1 MSKPPQVSAIVPARD
16 SESRLADTVARLA
29 RALAPSGD
37 GRGYDSGEGG
47 EILVV
52 ENGSSDGTWALAREL
67 AEEDADVPV
76 RALRS
81 SVGLG
86 RAYAAGLR
94 HARCEVALLTA
105 DDLPFGLTDLEAWR
119 LAGRP
124 AGLVVGSKAHP
135 GSDVPRPAVR
145 RALTAGFGWLGRRL
159 LDLEVGDTQGTVLVP
174 ISWARRMLPQIHSE
188 GYLFPTEMLFLAQA
202 HGLPITEVPVRLD
215 AAHAAHPTR
224 IRASD
229 VTQMAGGLV
238 GLRHRHHHRRTVR
251 DPVLSRF

>member
-16 SESRLADTVARLA
+16 SESQLADTVARLA
-29 RALAPSGD
+29 RALARAGD
-37 GRGYDSGEGG
+37 SRGGGVGEGG

-67 AEEDADVPV
+67 ADDDADVPV

-81 SVGLG
+81 AVGLG

-105 DDLPFGLTDLEAWR
+105 DDLPFGLTDLQAWR

-135 GSDVPRPAVR
+135 GSDVPRPVVR
-145 RALTAGFGWLGRRL
+145 RALTAGFGWLGRRI
-159 LDLEVGDTQGTVLVP
+159 LDLDVGDTQGTVFVP
-174 ISWARRMLPQIHSE
+174 TAWAQRVLPQIHSG
-188 GYLFPTEMLFLAQA
+188 GYLFPTELLFVAQSF
-202 HGLPITEVPVRLD
+202 GVPITEVPVTLD
-215 AAHAAHPTR
+215 AAHAEHPTR
-224 IRASD
+224 IRARD
-229 VTQMAGGLV
+229 VTEMATGLV
-238 GLRHRHHHRRTVR
+238 GLRRRHDLRNR
-251 DPVLSRF
+251 P